1 MLDGGKFE
9 LVLCKRQKGDR
20 YKKAL
25 SLLLAAILAA
35 ACFATVG
42 AAADA
47 AVTLNNTD
55 YPGVKVLD
63 TNLDLSVL
71 TDGDKG
77 ESLKGI
83 AWADTDKTKII
94 AFQNENCAVKDS
106 TTTLCLVLDLGAE
119 KTLDSITVTFYK
131 EYNVMIGLGVENTMI
146 VSSSKDGKTF
156 DKLGEYDFT
165 AEPSRDTDGI
175 KANPAAIGALQDET
189 FAFDKPVTARYFELR
204 IHYEFNYENA
214 TDGKDIWEFI
224 GMTEITA
231 NEADAADV
239 SEPAA
244 SAETPAASSA
254 PADDSSKTPVT
265 GDAGAAALV
274 VIAAAALAGA
284 LLLRRRRA

>member
-1 MLDGGKFE
+1 M
-9 LVLCKRQKGDR
+9 
-20 YKKAL
+20 KKAL

-55 YPGVKVLD
+55 SPGVKVLD

-214 TDGKDIWEFI
+214 TD
-224 GMTEITA
+224 A
-231 NEADAADV
+231 ASADT
-239 SEPAA
+239 PAA
-244 SAETPAASSA
+244 SAA
-254 PADDSSKTPVT
+254 PADDSSQTPVT

>member
-1 MLDGGKFE
+1 M
-9 LVLCKRQKGDR
+9 
-20 YKKAL
+20 KKAL

-131 EYNVMIGLGVENTMI
+131 EYNVMIGLGVKNTMI
-146 VSSSKDGKTF
+146 VSSSKDGEAF

-175 KANPAAIGALQDET
+175 KANPAAITSPASGWRATISCQD
-189 FAFDKPVTARYFELR
+189 
-204 IHYEFNYENA
+204 
-214 TDGKDIWEFI
+214 G
-224 GMTEITA
+224 G
-231 NEADAADV
+231 
-239 SEPAA
+239 SGSA
-244 SAETPAASSA
+244 S
-254 PADDSSKTPVT
+254 
-265 GDAGAAALV
+265 
-274 VIAAAALAGA
+274 
-284 LLLRRRRA
+284 R

>member
-1 MLDGGKFE
+1 M
-9 LVLCKRQKGDR
+9 
-20 YKKAL
+20 KKAL

-63 TNLDLSVL
+63 TNTDLSVL

-119 KTLDSITVTFYK
+119 KTLDSITGHV
-131 EYNVMIGLGVENTMI
+131 L
-146 VSSSKDGKTF
+146 
-156 DKLGEYDFT
+156 
-165 AEPSRDTDGI
+165 
-175 KANPAAIGALQDET
+175 
-189 FAFDKPVTARYFELR
+189 
-204 IHYEFNYENA
+204 
-214 TDGKDIWEFI
+214 
-224 GMTEITA
+224 
-231 NEADAADV
+231 
-239 SEPAA
+239 
-244 SAETPAASSA
+244 
-254 PADDSSKTPVT
+254 
-265 GDAGAAALV
+265 
-274 VIAAAALAGA
+274 
-284 LLLRRRRA
+284 

>member
-1 MLDGGKFE
+1 M
-9 LVLCKRQKGDR
+9 
-20 YKKAL
+20 KKAL

-94 AFQNENCAVKDS
+94 AFQNENFAVKDS

-231 NEADAADV
+231 NEADADDV

>member
-1 MLDGGKFE
+1 M
-9 LVLCKRQKGDR
+9 
-20 YKKAL
+20 
-25 SLLLAAILAA
+25 
-35 ACFATVG
+35 
-42 AAADA
+42 
-47 AVTLNNTD
+47 
-55 YPGVKVLD
+55 
-63 TNLDLSVL
+63 
-71 TDGDKG
+71 
-77 ESLKGI
+77 
-83 AWADTDKTKII
+83 
-94 AFQNENCAVKDS
+94 
-106 TTTLCLVLDLGAE
+106 LDLGAE

-175 KANPAAIGALQDET
+175 KANPAASGALQDET

-224 GMTEITA
+224 GMTEIAA

-244 SAETPAASSA
+244 SAGTPAASSA